1 MGIHY
6 VFSENNVFVSG
17 DLGCAAYWWPTQ
29 NNLHF
34 FGGLNLDYFVSK
46 CEASEY
52 GRRPR
57 EWDEQTAVEY
67 INSRLDEFKEYYD
80 EEHREV
86 FAKYHPQLKV
96 AAYYGQEDLERVVED
111 ILKSEEVF
119 DDIEELGALCR
130 CGEVYPVRII
140 AHWLGLKL
148 AVAQL
153 EAVGVA

>member
-1 MGIHY
+1 MKRW
-6 VFSENNVFVSG
+6 SS
-17 DLGCAAYWWPTQ
+17 LG
-29 NNLHF
+29 
-34 FGGLNLDYFVSK
+34 
-46 CEASEY
+46 
-52 GRRPR
+52 
-57 EWDEQTAVEY
+57 
-67 INSRLDEFKEYYD
+67 
-80 EEHREV
+80 
-86 FAKYHPQLKV
+86 LKGKIV
-96 AAYYGQEDLERVVED
+96 RVVED